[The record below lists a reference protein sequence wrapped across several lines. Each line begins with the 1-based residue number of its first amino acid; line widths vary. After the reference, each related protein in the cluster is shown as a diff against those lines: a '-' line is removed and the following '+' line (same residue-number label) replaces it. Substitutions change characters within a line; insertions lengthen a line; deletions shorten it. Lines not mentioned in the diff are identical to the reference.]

1 MNTSRLLF
9 SQYLLKD
16 PPSHPPPPTPKLEF
30 WALQYNFQI
39 SKIYHHLL
47 YLLYSAPEGA
57 PINVVSSDV
66 MSTSLT
72 LTWGPPQ
79 NTLQNGVIRHYII
92 TALEI
97 NTGTNFTY
105 QAQSRTT
112 FSIGDLHPYYTYQF
126 NVFAVTVEVG
136 PSSMDHRVT
145 TPQDGMNHTSDS

>member
-16 PPSHPPPPTPKLEF
+16 PPSHPPPPKLKF
-30 WALQYNFQI
+30 WELTSEYNF
-39 SKIYHHLL
+39 YHHLV

-72 LTWGPPQ
+72 LTWGSPQ

-136 PSSMDHRVT
+136 PSSLDHRVT
-145 TPQDGMNHTSDS
+145 TLQDGMNHTSDS